1 MSFLQGGWWHLLVI
15 LVTLVLTIILL
26 RIIRTSWARY
36 IKKSADT
43 LRVDPTTFNF
53 IKNTLS
59 FLIIMGAVI
68 FIFYTIPAFRSL
80 VLTLI
85 ASAGIFAAVAGFAS
99 QQAFSNIISGIFI
112 VMFKPFRVDDLVKIG
127 QDLIGRVEDITLRH
141 TIIRNFENRR
151 IIIPN
156 SVISSETIINSNI
169 VEEKICVHLE
179 IGISYDSEID
189 LAMRIMREV
198 SEQHPLCIDNR
209 TPEQKQENNPIV
221 VVRVLNLADYFVL
234 LRAWVWALNA
244 DDAFV
249 MKCEL
254 LKQVKEEFD
263 RQGVE
268 IPFPYRTLVNKSDL
282 EQKKSELLKSLDE
295 NPDSDQEK

>member
-1 MSFLQGGWWHLLVI
+1 MSFLQGGWWHLLVV
-15 LVTLVLTIILL
+15 LVTLVITIILL

-43 LRVDPTTFNF
+43 LKVDPTTFNF

-68 FIFYTIPAFRSL
+68 FIFYTIPALRAL
-80 VLTLI
+80 GLTLI

-127 QDLIGRVEDITLRH
+127 TDLMGRVEDITLRH

-198 SEQHPLCIDNR
+198 SEQYPLCIDNR

-249 MKCEL
+249 MKCDL

-282 EQKKSELLKSLDE
+282 EQKKSELLKSLDQK
-295 NPDSDQEK
+295 PDSDQ